1 MSRAGSTRRRA
12 GSADRLAWLAAL
24 LPGAAAPGCG
34 GDSSTPVAGAGG
46 DTVAAAGAGGVSG
59 ASGDAGSAGASSAG
73 AAGASSAG
81 AAGAMPTGE
90 VPEQGVCGQR
100 GQSPVTTTTSFEGFE
115 ELYLIADRG
124 FGEDICV
131 VRFDVVRVGDAPA
144 GCEDCRWTHLVEYST
159 PTLVTDV
166 DGVCENSELGLSAAR
181 IAEIEGSQAA
191 YGYVFEYSG
200 HNSVL
205 LKYDADLDTW
215 DPFGNATW
223 DEETSAFRFDR
234 RDGFCNY

>member
-1 MSRAGSTRRRA
+1 
-12 GSADRLAWLAAL
+12 
-24 LPGAAAPGCG
+24 
-34 GDSSTPVAGAGG
+34 V
-46 DTVAAAGAGGVSG
+46 
-59 ASGDAGSAGASSAG
+59 
-73 AAGASSAG
+73 
-81 AAGAMPTGE
+81 
-90 VPEQGVCGQR
+90 
-100 GQSPVTTTTSFEGFE
+100 
-115 ELYLIADRG
+115 
-124 FGEDICV
+124 DICV
-131 VRFDVVRVGDAPA
+131 VRFDVARVGDAPG
-144 GCEDCRWTHLVEYST
+144 GCEDCRWTHLVEYSN

-166 DGVCENSELGLSAAR
+166 DGVCANSELGLSAAR

-205 LKYDADLDTW
+205 LKYDAELDSW